1 MPTSICTD
9 AQQRRLA
16 ASRALRPLV
25 RSYVEDAIA
34 RRYRPL
40 TIANR
45 ETAARHFCY
54 WLERSNIA
62 IDRVDDS
69 VIDLF
74 ARHSCRCPGNR
85 ASSTMSK
92 PYVHCVRKFVDY
104 LVQTGVIRKVEP
116 VPEDARITAYG
127 NWLWQQRG
135 LSESTIRAYRGL
147 LGKFLP
153 LLGPEPQAY
162 DAALLRRIFVAEA
175 RCFGTSHMKNV
186 ASLLRSYLRYL
197 AVQGECSPA
206 LVQAVPSIAHWQK
219 SSLPRFLPAAKVEA
233 LIDACGTTTATG
245 IRDRAILLLLAR
257 LGLRAA
263 DIMNLCFDDIDWQQG
278 ILRVRG
284 KGRRGSSLPLPQDAG
299 DALLRYL
306 AEARPDVPE
315 PRVFLRALA
324 PYQPFADSHTVS
336 SIVNRALRRAGID
349 DAPSRGA
356 HMLRHSAAT
365 AMLQAGATLLTIGTV
380 LRHRSI
386 DVTGRYAKVDTRALG
401 RIAQPWPGDAS
412 C

>member
-1 MPTSICTD
+1 MPISICTET
-9 AQQRRLA
+9 QQRQLVA
-16 ASRALRPLV
+16 PCALRPLV
-25 RSYVEDAIA
+25 RSYVEDSIV
-34 RRYRPL
+34 RRYRPHS
-40 TIANR
+40 IANR
-45 ETAARHFCY
+45 ERAARHFCH
-54 WLERSNIA
+54 WLDRSGIA
-62 IDRVDDS
+62 IDRVDDN
-69 VIDLF
+69 VIDRF
-74 ARHSCRCPGNR
+74 ARHSCDCPGNR

-92 PYVHCVRKFVDY
+92 PYIHCVRKFVDY
-104 LVQTGVIRKVEP
+104 LVQTGVIRKAEP
-116 VPEDARITAYG
+116 APEDARITAYG
-127 NWLWQQRG
+127 NWLRQQRG
-135 LSESTIRAYRGL
+135 LSESTIRAHRSL
-147 LGKFLP
+147 LKKFLP
-153 LLGPEPQAY
+153 LLGSEPQAY
-162 DAALLRRIFVAEA
+162 DAALLRRIFLAEA
-175 RCFGTSHMKNV
+175 QCFGTDHMKNV
-186 ASLLRSYLRYL
+186 ASLLRSYLRFL
-197 AVQGECSPA
+197 AVQGEISPV
-206 LVQAVPSIAHWQK
+206 LVQAVPSIAHWHK
-219 SSLPRFLPAAKVEA
+219 SSLPRFLPGAKVEA
-233 LIDACGTTTATG
+233 LIGSCDTATATG

-284 KGRRGSSLPLPQDAG
+284 KGRRGSSLPLPQDVG

-306 AEARPDVPE
+306 TEARPDVPE

-324 PYQPFADSHTVS
+324 PYHPFADSHAVS

-365 AMLQAGATLLTIGTV
+365 AMLQAGATLVTIGTV